1 MMSYDEIL
9 ASKLKNLR
17 EVIRTGLEVAPAQI
31 QGFVIRVLEQELHY
45 TNEKPLYPK
54 ISMECCLNAVRFDGY
69 PALARA
75 GFFLAKL
82 DYQSIDLNQKDKF
95 LSGIELQ
102 QERPKDRQVE
112 LAGDSIALLGI
123 ADGLRAISFNET
135 KNVVRLKSAKAWI
148 KTLLE
153 QYGGSNIH
161 LNRARLLAS
170 DVLEN
175 QERFGRKLLQSK
187 NSEEEA
193 LDFCLWRSWGGIL
206 HYVQPPTVENR
217 HEFFKTLLTS
227 KLPGKGELLIA
238 AIWLC
243 ALDVLVDQYAT
254 VTIQDT
260 NKAARILHE
269 TQGSFQR
276 WRWATNPR
284 RKNVM
289 PSRWLIDNEADVQA
303 FLLAVL
309 YPYFTNQLRNEEYL
323 EGFGLRQGRFDFAI
337 TGLGLIVE
345 VKVLRR
351 SGDVDKIES
360 EIAEDLA
367 LYFKNGNPFE
377 NMIVYIYD
385 DSDKPEPEK
394 YSKIKNAL
402 RSRSNRIADVV
413 IISRPSMIPN
423 RNDRI

>member
-1 MMSYDEIL
+1 MPYDEIL

-17 EVIRTGLEVAPAQI
+17 EVVRAGFDVAPAQI
-31 QGFVIRVLEQELHY
+31 QGFVIRVLEQNLHY
-45 TNEKPLYPK
+45 TNEKPLYHR
-54 ISMECCLNAVRFDGY
+54 ISMECCLNAVKFDGY

-75 GFFLAKL
+75 GYFLAKL
-82 DYQSIDLNQKDKF
+82 NYQSTDLIQEDKF

-102 QERPKDRQVE
+102 QERPKERQVE
-112 LAGDSIALLGI
+112 LARDSIALLGI
-123 ADGLRAISFNET
+123 ADGLQAISFNET
-135 KNVVRLKSAKAWI
+135 KNEVRLKSAKAWI
-148 KTLLE
+148 KSLLE

-175 QERFGRKLLQSK
+175 QERFGRNLLQSQ
-187 NSEEEA
+187 NSEEA
-193 LDFCLWRSWGGIL
+193 LDLCLWRSWEGIL
-206 HYVQPPTVENR
+206 HYVNPPTVENR

-238 AIWLC
+238 ASWLC

-254 VTIQDT
+254 ATIQDT

-309 YPYFTNQLRNEEYL
+309 YPYFTDQLRNEEYL

-345 VKVLRR
+345 VKVLRQ
-351 SGDVDKIES
+351 SADMNKIES

-385 DSDKPEPEK
+385 DSDKPEPEN
-394 YSKIKNAL
+394 YSKIRNAL
-402 RSRSNRIADVV
+402 RSRSNRITD
-413 IISRPSMIPN
+413 IIIVSRPSMIPN